1 MNQLNRRD
9 LMTAGGAALAATA
22 LFGSASAQVDAP
34 VQTAPDW
41 RTLVPGAVNAEGQWA
56 LPALGYAY
64 DALEPHIDAQTMEIH
79 HIRHHQAY
87 VDGLIAAEAKLAEAR
102 TAGDFALVE
111 HWSNKIS
118 FHGGGHFL
126 HCIFW
131 DCMGPGGGGEPQ
143 GALAEAITRDFG
155 SLAAMKNQFS
165 AASKAVEG
173 SGWGILAWQA
183 ASRRLTVLM
192 GQNQNLRSQWGI
204 VPLLAID
211 VWEHAYYLKYQNRR
225 AAYVDAWWNTLAWR
239 KVEKRY
245 ALLGPAS

>member
-1 MNQLNRRD
+1 MNQINRRD
-9 LMTAGGAALAATA
+9 LMTAGGAALAASAFLGTA
-22 LFGSASAQVDAP
+22 NAQVDAP
-34 VQTAPDW
+34 GPGAPDW
-41 RTLVPGAVNAEGQWA
+41 RTLVPGAVDAEGKWV
-56 LPALGYAY
+56 LPSLGYAY
-64 DALEPHIDAQTMEIH
+64 DALDPHIDARTMEIH
-79 HIRHHQAY
+79 HTRHHQAY

-102 TAGDFALVE
+102 QSGDFGLVE

-143 GALAEAITRDFG
+143 GALAEAINRDFG
-155 SLAAMKNQFS
+155 SLAMMKNQFA

-183 ASRRLTVLM
+183 ASRRLTILM

-204 VPLLAID
+204 VPLLALD

-225 AAYVDAWWNTLAWR
+225 AAYVDAWWNTVAWR

-245 ALLGPAS
+245 ALLQR